1 MDHSQRRKWQPL
13 ISMGMAIIAIAFLF
27 LSVLGIWKWIMPSSN
42 INMDIPE
49 ITSEERQLAGQL
61 ESHVKAL
68 SEDIGERNLFR
79 TGSMGLTVNWISD
92 QFKQIGYKPEKHNY
106 ELKGRQRF
114 YDDGKSTNIIVEV
127 QGNENPGHIVVIGA
141 HYDSVSRSPG
151 ANDNA
156 SGVAVLLSLA
166 SYFYEN
172 PQNKTVRFVAFANEE
187 PPFFKT
193 RDMGSYAYAERSR
206 NLGEEITAMIA
217 LDGLGYYSDEPGSQ
231 TYPFPGIGLVYP
243 KTANYIGFVTRF
255 GDMNLL
261 RKAISAFREEASIP
275 SEAAALPG
283 FIPGVSWSDHWSFWQ
298 HDYSALLITDTL
310 LFRDGEYHTSDDTPD
325 RLDYERMARVS
336 AGLRNVVKELSN

>member
-217 LDGLGYYSDEPGSQ
+217 LDGLG
-231 TYPFPGIGLVYP
+231 
-243 KTANYIGFVTRF
+243 
-255 GDMNLL
+255 LL
-261 RKAISAFREEASIP
+261 QR
-275 SEAAALPG
+275 
-283 FIPGVSWSDHWSFWQ
+283 
-298 HDYSALLITDTL
+298 
-310 LFRDGEYHTSDDTPD
+310 
-325 RLDYERMARVS
+325 
-336 AGLRNVVKELSN
+336 